1 MSIKDVTSSKN
12 VYLFIFI
19 KD

>member
-1 MSIKDVTSSKN
+1 MF

-19 KD
+19 FLCRA